1 MDLNKYLPYRLLV
14 VTAKVTQAYEKR
26 YEQDFGISIPESRI
40 LNVLGQYH
48 TLNSTEIGELTTMT
62 KSRVSAAVN
71 RLLLL
76 GMLVR
81 IEDQEDQR
89 VFRVKFSP
97 SGRELYERMVPVAL
111 EMEEKITSAF
121 GPKDRATFMKLLDAI
136 DGTL

>member
-1 MDLNKYLPYRLLV
+1 LDLNNYLPYRLLV

-26 YEQDFGISIPESRI
+26 YKRDFGISIPESRV

-48 TLNSTEIGELTTMT
+48 TLSSTEMGELTTMT

-71 RLLLL
+71 RLLTI

-81 IEDQEDQR
+81 IEDREDQR
-89 VFRVKFSP
+89 VFRLEFSP

-111 EMEEKITSAF
+111 EMEEKLISTF
-121 GPKDRATFMKLLDAI
+121 GPRDRATFMKLLNAI
-136 DGTL
+136 EGTL